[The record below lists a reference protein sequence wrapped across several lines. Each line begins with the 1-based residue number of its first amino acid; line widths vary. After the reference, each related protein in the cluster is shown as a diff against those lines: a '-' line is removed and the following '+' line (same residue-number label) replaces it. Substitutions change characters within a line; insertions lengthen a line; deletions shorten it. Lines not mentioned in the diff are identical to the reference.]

1 MKKYRNIALA
11 MVIILTTLIL
21 STCGYYNYMLKPVSK
36 DTKIKEITIP
46 AGSSTTEIANILN
59 IKQSSYSNKE
69 LGRRAFTVEEIK
81 LLKELFEVT
90 YEDLLN

>member
-1 MKKYRNIALA
+1 M
-11 MVIILTTLIL
+11 
-21 STCGYYNYMLKPVSK
+21 
-36 DTKIKEITIP
+36 KIKEYRILKGYTQ
-46 AGSSTTEIANILN
+46 SEIASILN

>member
-1 MKKYRNIALA
+1 M
-11 MVIILTTLIL
+11 
-21 STCGYYNYMLKPVSK
+21 
-36 DTKIKEITIP
+36 KIKDYRILKGYTQ
-46 AGSSTTEIANILN
+46 SEIANVLN

-69 LGRRAFTVEEIK
+69 LGRRDFTIEEIK

>member
-1 MKKYRNIALA
+1 M
-11 MVIILTTLIL
+11 
-21 STCGYYNYMLKPVSK
+21 
-36 DTKIKEITIP
+36 KIKEYRILKGYTQ
-46 AGSSTTEIANILN
+46 SEIANILN

-69 LGRRAFTVEEIK
+69 LGRREFTIKEIK

>member
-1 MKKYRNIALA
+1 M
-11 MVIILTTLIL
+11 
-21 STCGYYNYMLKPVSK
+21 
-36 DTKIKEITIP
+36 KIKEYRILKGYTQ
-46 AGSSTTEIANILN
+46 AEIANILN

-69 LGRRAFTVEEIK
+69 LGRREFTIEEIK

>member
-1 MKKYRNIALA
+1 M
-11 MVIILTTLIL
+11 
-21 STCGYYNYMLKPVSK
+21 
-36 DTKIKEITIP
+36 KIKEYRILKGYTQ
-46 AGSSTTEIANILN
+46 SEIANILN

-69 LGRRAFTVEEIK
+69 LGKRAFTIEEIK

>member
-1 MKKYRNIALA
+1 M
-11 MVIILTTLIL
+11 
-21 STCGYYNYMLKPVSK
+21 
-36 DTKIKEITIP
+36 KIKEYRILKGYTQ
-46 AGSSTTEIANILN
+46 SEIANVLN

-69 LGRRAFTVEEIK
+69 LGRRDFTIKEIK

>member
-1 MKKYRNIALA
+1 M
-11 MVIILTTLIL
+11 
-21 STCGYYNYMLKPVSK
+21 
-36 DTKIKEITIP
+36 KIKEYRILKGYTQ
-46 AGSSTTEIANILN
+46 TEIANILN

-69 LGRRAFTVEEIK
+69 LGRRDFTIEEIK

>member
-1 MKKYRNIALA
+1 MN
-11 MVIILTTLIL
+11 
-21 STCGYYNYMLKPVSK
+21 
-36 DTKIKEITIP
+36 IKEYRILKGYTQ
-46 AGSSTTEIANILN
+46 AEIASILN

>member
-1 MKKYRNIALA
+1 MGWN
-11 MVIILTTLIL
+11 M
-21 STCGYYNYMLKPVSK
+21 
-36 DTKIKEITIP
+36 KIKEYRISKGYTQ
-46 AGSSTTEIANILN
+46 SEIANILN

-69 LGRRAFTVEEIK
+69 LGRRDFTIEEIK

>member
-1 MKKYRNIALA
+1 MKVKEYR
-11 MVIILTTLIL
+11 ILK
-21 STCGYYNYMLKPVSK
+21 GY
-36 DTKIKEITIP
+36 TQ
-46 AGSSTTEIANILN
+46 AEIANILN

-69 LGRRAFTVEEIK
+69 LGRRDFTIEEIK

>member
-1 MKKYRNIALA
+1 M
-11 MVIILTTLIL
+11 
-21 STCGYYNYMLKPVSK
+21 
-36 DTKIKEITIP
+36 KIKEYRILKGYTQ
-46 AGSSTTEIANILN
+46 AEIANILN

-69 LGRRAFTVEEIK
+69 LGRRDFTIKEIK

>member
-1 MKKYRNIALA
+1 M
-11 MVIILTTLIL
+11 
-21 STCGYYNYMLKPVSK
+21 
-36 DTKIKEITIP
+36 KIKEYRILKGYTQ
-46 AGSSTTEIANILN
+46 SEIANILN

-69 LGRRAFTVEEIK
+69 LGKRDFTIEEIK

>member
-1 MKKYRNIALA
+1 MR
-11 MVIILTTLIL
+11 
-21 STCGYYNYMLKPVSK
+21 
-36 DTKIKEITIP
+36 IKEYRILKGYTQ
-46 AGSSTTEIANILN
+46 SEIANILN

-69 LGRRAFTVEEIK
+69 SGRRDFTIEEIK